1 MHCSVER
8 ISFGIRITASP
19 ASRFSSRYTPPNPP
33 PPTAFFGGKIVAVCP
48 SFRRVPRVRGA
59 GRPRPGRTCGKR
71 LSWWPVIYLS
81 LSSAWDTVKLTCQ
94 EVCFIS
100 WSLIQVTVTLAC
112 DLGLRRGGGFFKSR
126 SARCGGA
133 AAASC
138 RWLRFHLSSN
148 VLRTDIEGWG
158 GVKVSEMSRMI
169 WRIEDVANLRGRD
182 RSLVEPEE
190 VLLLGHF

>member
-81 LSSAWDTVKLTCQ
+81 LSSAWDTVNLPGGLLHFVVTDSSHGDPS
-94 EVCFIS
+94 VRFRPAARR
-100 WSLIQVTVTLAC
+100 WLLQVPDAARRRRLA
-112 DLGLRRGGGFFKSR
+112 GGFGVICRRMYCARISR
-126 SARCGGA
+126 VG
-133 AAASC
+133 
-138 RWLRFHLSSN
+138 
-148 VLRTDIEGWG
+148 G